1 MPDHHDPLRTQKLSL
16 LAGCVLAGA
25 ALVLGAIPDWP
36 GHSGIPDDAVLVMSR
51 QSGALFVR
59 QDGHFRAVANLTSAR
74 LLLGSPAT
82 PRLVDET
89 ALREVATGPVLGIP
103 AAPASLGQVIAPR
116 EMRWAVCDDAGGST
130 TVSVGDDA
138 VPAELDP
145 HTAVVAA
152 VAHGDGST
160 YLLYDGKRAL
170 LDPGEPAVARAL
182 RLDGVAVRKLSPLV
196 LNAIP
201 EAPAITAP
209 RIAGMDRPSAVTGF
223 PIGTVLRVARTD
235 SPEYYV
241 ALPGGVQ
248 RVGRLAAELIRF
260 AAPAA
265 GPEITAAPPELI
277 ARLPLVDDL
286 LVAAYPDQPPQLLAA
301 DAELCAT
308 WLSGSSGVAVGGPAD
323 RPGSVRLAGAD
334 GDGPAVDNVRMPP
347 GCSLDV
353 TDAPASA
360 RYLVSDAGIRYPVS
374 DSAIAALGLSGSP
387 ARAPWSM
394 VGVLPDGPR
403 LDRDAA
409 SVSRDVFIAAP

>member
-1 MPDHHDPLRTQKLSL
+1 MPDHLDSLRTQKLSL
-16 LAGCVLAGA
+16 LAGCALAGA

-36 GHSGIPDDAVLVMSR
+36 GHSGIPDDAALVMSR

-103 AAPASLGQVIAPR
+103 AAPASLGQVVAPH
-116 EMRWAVCDDAGGST
+116 EMRWAVCDDADGST
-130 TVSVGDDA
+130 TISVGDDT
-138 VPAELDP
+138 VPAELGP
-145 HTAVVAA
+145 HAAVVAA

-201 EAPAITAP
+201 EAPAITTP
-209 RIAGMDRPSAVTGF
+209 RIGGMDRPSAITGF

-241 ALPGGVQ
+241 ALSGGVQ

-265 GPEITAAPPELI
+265 GSEITAAPPELI
-277 ARLPLVDDL
+277 ARIPLVDDL
-286 LVAAYPDQPPQLLAA
+286 PVAAYADQPPQLLAA

-308 WLSGSSGVAVGGPAD
+308 WLAGRSGIALARPAD
-323 RPGSVRLAGAD
+323 RPGPVRLAGAD
-334 GDGPAVDNVRMPP
+334 GDGPAVDNVRMQP
-347 GCSLDV
+347 GRSLDV
-353 TDAPASA
+353 ADVPASA
-360 RYLVSDAGIRYPVS
+360 RYLISDAGIRYSVD
-374 DSAIAALGLSGSP
+374 DSAVAALGLSGSP
-387 ARAPWSM
+387 AQAPWT
-394 VGVLPDGPR
+394 VIGVLPAGPR

-409 SVSRDVFIAAP
+409 SVVRDVFVAAP